1 MIYILSLLYKLFYL
15 YKHSH
20 FIRDARYWIVN
31 LRSLVR
37 WEYSSFTRSVA
48 NIENIFWS
56 FSKIN
61 WYLVLYWRDFKSW
74 ICCQIALL
82 FQDVVQYMNCKRVC
96 FLYNVFPFFMLI
108 ISMVGRHWKII
119 LVCFW
124 KKQIQCSLCIDSGT
138 IRKKYLMQYSQL
150 GPFLRTGL
158 FNGLLGNFLLK
169 SLFFEEKSP

>member
-15 YKHSH
+15 YKHS
-20 FIRDARYWIVN
+20 IRDARYWIVN

-37 WEYSSFTRSVA
+37 WEYSSFTRWVA

-61 WYLVLYWRDFKSW
+61 WSLVLYRRDFKSW

-96 FLYNVFPFFMLI
+96 FLFFMLI